1 MLVSRGYRMTINAR
15 EPQGCVAWPRAK
27 ARLRVTLFQGTEAP
41 AHPVEKITEREHSE
55 GIAALWMAAR
65 NLQQDWPGQLPEFFA
80 GSEGQREPRRHIA
93 ILTILCPRSS
103 TLWLMLST
111 AARSRL
117 SIVLVGA
124 RNPSNIGAAAR
135 AMQDFGFSDLRVAND
150 FGAPFEAAQLE
161 ALQADNPAAV
171 AAGEVMRNARRFDTL
186 ASAIADCTLIVATT
200 AIGER
205 QLKQPILPLQ
215 QAAPLLLAALNT
227 TDLNTTNTVGAP
239 FMTAPS
245 SWVGSDEP
253 PHQHPPKV
261 ALLFGSEKTGLT
273 NDQLS
278 HATLLTTI
286 PMYSPE
292 GKRHLS
298 MNLGQSVAV
307 CLYELTRDGLESSI
321 EIPPVHEA
329 PATAEDR
336 ERLTQLLLDV
346 LHATGYTRRFPANA
360 SEPLVRQLI
369 QQLAASHREAMTHR
383 QAETL
388 MGILRQ
394 ILWHERNQ
402 PQA

>member
-1 MLVSRGYRMTINAR
+1 
-15 EPQGCVAWPRAK
+15 
-27 ARLRVTLFQGTEAP
+27 
-41 AHPVEKITEREHSE
+41 
-55 GIAALWMAAR
+55 
-65 NLQQDWPGQLPEFFA
+65 
-80 GSEGQREPRRHIA
+80 
-93 ILTILCPRSS
+93 
-103 TLWLMLST
+103 MLST
-111 AARSRL
+111 AARARL
-117 SIVLVGA
+117 TIVLVNA

-135 AMQDFGFSDLRVAND
+135 AMQDFGFSDLRIAND
-150 FGAPFEAAQLE
+150 FAAPFEAAQLEAAQLE

-171 AAGEVMRNARRFDTL
+171 AAQHVMRDARRFDTL
-186 ASAIADCTLIVATT
+186 AAAIADCTLIVATT

-205 QLKQPILPLQ
+205 QLKHPILPLQ
-215 QAAPLLLAALNT
+215 QAAPLILQALNT
-227 TDLNTTNTVGAP
+227 NQLPPSAQEPGAP
-239 FMTAPS
+239 GPDSRTWDPATADPR
-245 SWVGSDEP
+245 
-253 PHQHPPKV
+253 V

-286 PMYSPE
+286 PMYAPE
-292 GKRHLS
+292 GERHLS

-321 EIPPVHEA
+321 EIPPLHEA

-346 LHATGYTRRFPANA
+346 LHTTGYTRRFPANA

-369 QQLAASHREAMTHR
+369 QQLGASHREAGLHEGITHR

-394 ILWHERNQ
+394 ILWHERQ
-402 PQA
+402 PPNTPKS